1 MLLAQASWKP
11 AERDLA
17 RCIASCSFL
26 WCLPQK
32 PLLAD
37 GWAGA
42 CVGIGQG
49 GILSMNIR
57 HVCTYV
63 CYEIDDHLL
72 RLD

>member
-1 MLLAQASWKP
+1 VIWPAALLP
-11 AERDLA
+11 APSYGVYPK
-17 RCIASCSFL
+17 CPF
-26 WCLPQK
+26 
-32 PLLAD
+32 LAD
-37 GWAGA
+37 HIDGDRAGTG
-42 CVGIGQG
+42 VGIGPG

>member
-1 MLLAQASWKP
+1 MFPK
-11 AERDLA
+11 
-17 RCIASCSFL
+17 
-26 WCLPQK
+26 K

-37 GWAGA
+37 HIDGDWAGA